1 MFQLPNY
8 TVSNQQTTAK
18 VRSLPEEDSIS
29 WDRYPSFDY
38 TDDLL
43 TTVATRLPESRFT
56 SCHVNR
62 SFSFVRNEAKW
73 RRRREVDDFMREMK
87 FHKQLVHRNQ
97 ARGRFRSSCVPK
109 RTRREAGKQRKRG
122 KAKERSEQRTRRV
135 ISPQMGCKGPPHLE
149 NTNLISLGTPETEP
163 EARKVYNQRAQR
175 TLRLVAADY
184 RTTGSTVR
192 HEKVEPEARVLKERT
207 MKRSESLMVVV
218 RRIVDIARLFFFLF
232 LFLSAQAFRSVF
244 GNECWTLL
252 PARATSP
259 CSANNIPQLII

>member
-109 RTRREAGKQRKRG
+109 RTRREAGKQGSKEREGKRKRG
-122 KAKERSEQRTRRV
+122 ANRELVELYRRRWDARDGRISRIPIWFRWERRKRSRKLVKYT
-135 ISPQMGCKGPPHLE
+135 
-149 NTNLISLGTPETEP
+149 TNVPNEPYVLSL
-163 EARKVYNQRAQR
+163 
-175 TLRLVAADY
+175 
-184 RTTGSTVR
+184 RTTGL
-192 HEKVEPEARVLKERT
+192 PEV
-207 MKRSESLMVVV
+207 
-218 RRIVDIARLFFFLF
+218 
-232 LFLSAQAFRSVF
+232 LSATKGSSQRRGCLRNERWSV
-244 GNECWTLL
+244 
-252 PARATSP
+252 PSP
-259 CSANNIPQLII
+259 FSSHWWWS